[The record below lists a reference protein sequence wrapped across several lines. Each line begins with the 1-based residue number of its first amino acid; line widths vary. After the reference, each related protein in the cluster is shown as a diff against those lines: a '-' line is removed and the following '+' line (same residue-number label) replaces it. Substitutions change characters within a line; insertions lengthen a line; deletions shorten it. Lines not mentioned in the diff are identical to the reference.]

1 LVEFSEL
8 SSPLQE
14 FKSNVTKPI
23 DGLLPSPRSI
33 KRRKMTLPSIFFGPG
48 EARGWP
54 SSLQNWDPIRLL
66 KSAGIWVSVMKMKFS
81 FKDASNYAKLFDT
94 GLSSDHIAALVALFG

>member
-14 FKSNVTKPI
+14 FKGNVTKPI

-33 KRRKMTLPSIFFGPG
+33 KRRKRTLPSIF
-48 EARGWP
+48 WP
-54 SSLQNWDPIRLL
+54 RRSKRV
-66 KSAGIWVSVMKMKFS
+66 AKFPPELGS
-81 FKDASNYAKLFDT
+81 NSTAQVCRHLGFCDENEVVFLKDASNYAKLFDT